1 VKNSGRDDAEEA
13 LRAQVKLTGDLLEAV
28 PVAMAMRDAEG
39 KYLFVN
45 RTWEKYFGAKREQ
58 VVGRSIY
65 ERLPAELAERVLA
78 LDREALGRGPG
89 SGPAFTVDDF
99 EEGGRIYSQT
109 RTVIAD
115 AQGGVLG
122 VVVATHDITE
132 HHATEQALRLE
143 GQRLDLL
150 VHSTKAGFSDWNATI
165 DAVVYS
171 ERFKE
176 MLGYPPRTDTSIWP
190 GIFEMMHPEDRDP
203 IREKFRGML
212 RRKEKPGRQE
222 PGEALEFRL
231 RHAAGGY
238 IWVRTDS
245 IVQMGDAGR
254 ARRVITSFH
263 DISKFR
269 EQAELLREST
279 ELALFEQHRLDLVVR
294 AARAGIVD
302 WDGKTHATYYSPR
315 FREIRGYPA
324 YADTGGWPDFFKM
337 MIHPEDRERV
347 SARFRDYIRGAG
359 SGGPQEYIDEENC
372 RISRADGSYVWIQV
386 SGICVRDETGF
397 ATRFIAAI
405 TDATERRAHEE
416 ALRSS
421 VRLREEVERMSR
433 HDLKTPLSTVIAMS
447 RLLRENSKQ
456 APEDAEL
463 LDTIER
469 AGYRILNM
477 VNLSLDLFRMESG
490 TYQFNP
496 QPVDLAE
503 VARKVAADLE
513 SQAASKN
520 IDVRVRANNASAA
533 SNPVVAQADEL
544 LCYSMFA
551 NLLKNAI
558 EAAPEGSIV
567 SVSLRTQ
574 GEAVLAEVHNPGA
587 VPEALRGRF
596 FEKYATA
603 GKSAGLGLGTYSA
616 HLMARVQQGE
626 LTLRSSE
633 EAGTTLT
640 ARLKAAEGM
649 QARPP
654 AGEAAKAEALAL
666 ARSALPALHVLVVDD
681 DEFNRLVLRRYLPT
695 PPLTL
700 AMAVNGRAA
709 LEAAE
714 RQWPDVVLL
723 DLEMP
728 VMDGYQTAVKLR
740 ELESRVDEHGR
751 SLGRKRCRI
760 VAVSSNDERAIM
772 QRALA
777 AGCDDYLMK
786 PAPRDALW
794 RILTGAPY
802 RDAAPAGN
810 EAQDDEAAQKQA
822 VRSDPVFV
830 DTDLRESLP
839 TFLASRRQALD
850 EMPQA
855 LAAGDRARFK
865 RLAHRLAGSL
875 PLYGLLWGA
884 EQCCGLETDAEE
896 GDAADLRARAAE
908 VRAWL
913 DAAAIEFRPGDNA
926 VNMDDP

>member
-1 VKNSGRDDAEEA
+1 VLRRIFQAIKNKFSARRDAERA
-13 LRAQVKLTGDLLEAV
+13 LRNQVKFTNDLIDAV
-28 PVAMAMRDAEG
+28 PVSMAMRDGEG
-39 KYLFVN
+39 RYLFVN
-45 RTWEKYFGAKREQ
+45 STWEKYFGAKREQ
-58 VVGRSIY
+58 VVGMRIQ
-65 ERLPAELAERVLA
+65 ERVETERAERVLA

-89 SGPAFTVDDF
+89 AYFKVDAF
-99 EEGGRIYSQT
+99 EQGGRSYSQM
-109 RTVIAD
+109 RTVMAD
-115 AQGGVLG
+115 VEGNVLG
-122 VVVATHDITE
+122 VVVASHDLTAR
-132 HHATEQALRLE
+132 HAMEQALRVE
-143 GQRLDLL
+143 RERLDLL
-150 VHSTKAGFSDWNATI
+150 VHSTKAGFSDWNAAT

-171 ERFKE
+171 KRFKE
-176 MLGYPPRTDTSIWP
+176 MLAYPARTDTWP
-190 GIFEMMHPEDRDP
+190 GIFDMMHPEDREP
-203 IREKFRGML
+203 MREKFLAMI
-212 RRKEKPGRQE
+212 RRKETPALQA
-222 PGEALEFRL
+222 PGESLEFRL
-231 RHAAGGY
+231 RRADGSY
-238 IWVRTDS
+238 IWARADG
-245 IVQMGDAGR
+245 IAQRDDAGR
-254 ARRVITSFH
+254 TRRFITSFQ
-263 DISKFR
+263 DITRFR
-269 EQAELLREST
+269 EQEERLRE
-279 ELALFEQHRLDLVVR
+279 LAETARFEQRRLDLVVR

-302 WDGKTHATYYSPR
+302 WDGKTHVTYYSPR

-324 YADTGGWPDFFKM
+324 GADTSGWPDFFKD
-337 MIHPEDRERV
+337 MIHPEDRARV
-347 SARFRDYIRGAG
+347 SGRFRDYILG
-359 SGGPQEYIDEENC
+359 SGPGGLQEYIDEENC
-372 RISRADGSYVWIQV
+372 RISRADGGYVWIQV
-386 SGICVRDETGF
+386 SGICVRDTKGF

-405 TDATERRAHEE
+405 TDATERRAQEE

-496 QPVDLAE
+496 QPVDLAD

-533 SNPVVAQADEL
+533 SNPIVAQADEL
-544 LCYSMFA
+544 LSYSMFA

-558 EAAPEGSIV
+558 EAAPEGSLV
-567 SVSLRTQ
+567 TVSLSK
-574 GEAVLAEVHNPGA
+574 EEESVLAEVHNQGA
-587 VPEALRGRF
+587 VPEAMRPRF

-616 HLMARVQQGE
+616 QLMARVQGGE
-626 LTLRSSE
+626 LILRSSE
-633 EAGTTLT
+633 AEGTRLSVW
-640 ARLKAAEGM
+640 LKAAEGM

-654 AGEAAKAEALAL
+654 AGEAAKAGALAL

-695 PPLTL
+695 PPLTI

-728 VMDGYQTAVKLR
+728 VMDGYQTAAKLR
-740 ELESRVDEHGR
+740 ELEQAG
-751 SLGRKRCRI
+751 GRKRCKI
-760 VAVSSNDERAIM
+760 VAISSNDERAIM
-772 QRALA
+772 ERALA
-777 AGCDDYLMK
+777 AGCDDYLVK
-786 PAPRDALW
+786 PAPRDTLW
-794 RILTGAPY
+794 RIL
-802 RDAAPAGN
+802 AGVPFEDSLATEDE
-810 EAQDDEAAQKQA
+810 EAEEKEAD
-822 VRSDPVFV
+822 RSDPVFV
-830 DTDLRESLP
+830 DADLRESLP
-839 TFLASRRQALD
+839 AFLESRRQALD

-855 LAAGDRARFK
+855 LAAGDRARFQ

-875 PLYGLLWGA
+875 PLYGLLWGSA
-884 EQCCGLETDAEE
+884 QCYGLEADALE
-896 GDAADLRARAAE
+896 GDSADLCARAAA

-913 DAAAIEFRPGDNA
+913 DAAAIEFRPDN
-926 VNMDDP
+926 N